1 MLVTLH
7 SRKSGIS
14 DKSKKKLLKDLE
26 TFAEDGLAAPTVE
39 AFNEFIN
46 EMVLINENLKKP
58 KPPAELEEYYVDAA
72 KEALGEVLSV
82 KLDVKILTC
91 PVIARPYRKRP
102 RSVSCITHAR

>member
-7 SRKSGIS
+7 SRRSGIS

-26 TFAEDGLAAPTVE
+26 AFAEDGLAAPTVE

-58 KPPAELEEYYVDAA
+58 KPPAELEEYYI
-72 KEALGEVLSV
+72 EAL
-82 KLDVKILTC
+82 
-91 PVIARPYRKRP
+91 R
-102 RSVSCITHAR
+102 